1 MKNNLKGLEAV
12 WDYAAQHLDY
22 FGVNMPVDKCFTCG
36 STHEMTPTE
45 NGFVCSVC
53 GETDPKKMNTIRR
66 TCGYLGNPNERG
78 FNLGKNKE
86 IMHRVKHQ

>member
-1 MKNNLKGLEAV
+1 
-12 WDYAAQHLDY
+12 
-22 FGVNMPVDKCFTCG
+22 MPVDKCLSCG

-45 NGFVCSVC
+45 NGFTCSIC

-66 TCGYLGNPNERG
+66 TCGYLGNPSERG

-86 IMHRVKHQ
+86 IMHRVKHVRETNEAS